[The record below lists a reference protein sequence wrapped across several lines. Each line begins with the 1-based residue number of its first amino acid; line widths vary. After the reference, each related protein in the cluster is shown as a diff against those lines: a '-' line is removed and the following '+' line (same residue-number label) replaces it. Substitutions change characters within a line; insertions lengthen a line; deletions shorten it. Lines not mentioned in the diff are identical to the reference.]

1 MRIISF
7 IIAFIIGITIVEYIM
22 IETNISTKATIIV
35 FKGNKVGNV
44 PIGRM
49 LTTAGVSLEN
59 PNQEFTVVAEITL
72 GKEKT
77 FEILTIPARVLQNRI
92 NDTTIPLIIRSL
104 HLRFLPKDIISS
116 FLMNGFVVKT
126 NWFFKTNYGRLK

>member
-7 IIAFIIGITIVEYIM
+7 IIAFIIGTTIVEYIM
-22 IETNISTKATIIV
+22 VETNIYTKATIIV
-35 FKGNKVGNV
+35 FKGNKVDNV
-44 PIGRM
+44 SIGRM

-59 PNQEFTVVAEITL
+59 PNQEFTVVVEFTL

-77 FEILTIPARVLQNRI
+77 FEILTIPAQVLQNRI

-104 HLRFLPKDIISS
+104 RLKFLPKDVISVFRMDGS
-116 FLMNGFVVKT
+116 VVKT